1 MSWVLIFITVWVVV
15 ALAVAVAIG
24 AVVRLA
30 EHEARA
36 ARDRSVYPDTW
47 PDLHPADVA
56 LPHPALPAD
65 DGPWR
70 VPEGSAAEPPPRKG
84 RPTGRPAPQRSASP
98 TERAP
103 SDREPG
109 IA

>member
-15 ALAVAVAIG
+15 ALVAAIAIG

-30 EHEARA
+30 DHEAQA

-56 LPHPALPAD
+56 LPHPAFPAD
-65 DGPWR
+65 EGPWR
-70 VPEGSAAEPPPRKG
+70 VPGRTTAEPPPRRG
-84 RPTGRPAPQRSASP
+84 RQPGRPAVQRPVPPA
-98 TERAP
+98 ERAP
-103 SDREPG
+103 SDREAG
-109 IA
+109 LA